1 MKNEHRT
8 EFAGIHSLNP
18 FVTFDSSNRS
28 VMMASHFS
36 QRLVVCGAT
45 EKRIQTGVEQEFAK
59 HTFSVKMPAN
69 GRILKVIDRY
79 PRRMDVNSIPMNP
92 ETIVIYE
99 DADTQEIGMVSIPRY
114 NSFHQYFG
122 YEYKMKPAVN
132 KLMVGNFIEKDTI
145 FADSPAVSDE
155 GGFMYGVSMN
165 MAFMSHPAVSED
177 GVLISESALKKLK
190 FKLYDTRVVE
200 FGANSFPLNLY
211 GTSTNYKPFPE
222 IGEYLREDGLLATLR
237 RYDYDMTPVEMSIF
251 DTCEPDWY
259 FDKSTY
265 VRGPGGRI
273 VDIKVYRNTNV
284 KNPMPTGIMDDM
296 DKYAKAL
303 KSFYQEI
310 IDTERQIR
318 SDRKRKFGDGRIS
331 LKPDLHRLTVEG
343 LSILGEKPQDTRQ
356 NLNLTYRDMPLDEY
370 RVEFVIEYEMTPSR
384 GFKATGSH
392 GDKGVICKV
401 VPDSHMPVDQEG
413 NRAEIVMDAGSTIN
427 RMNVGRLYEHY
438 ISAAARDVSKSIRS
452 MLNIPQCKK
461 SQAYNALLAAYQQ
474 NKQAVSTAYLY
485 LLGFYKIV
493 SPRSY
498 DFFSSDLTEEEKLE
512 HLADIIEDG
521 LYVYWPIE
529 NEPEGP
535 TVIKQLEEFYKPTY
549 GPVTY
554 VGNSGRQVVT
564 EEPVR
569 IAPFYVMLLEK
580 IADDW
585 MAVSSAKAHHF
596 GVLTPVIRAEKHS
609 LPFSNTPVRFLGET
623 EGRLMTGYSGPEAA
637 AEMVDRS
644 NSPATRKQIIRSI
657 LNAPKP
663 TDIDYN
669 VDRNVVPLG
678 GAKPVQL
685 ANHVLQCA
693 GLQFVYEPEND

>member
-1 MKNEHRT
+1 
-8 EFAGIHSLNP
+8 
-18 FVTFDSSNRS
+18 
-28 VMMASHFS
+28 
-36 QRLVVCGAT
+36 
-45 EKRIQTGVEQEFAK
+45 
-59 HTFSVKMPAN
+59 
-69 GRILKVIDRY
+69 
-79 PRRMDVNSIPMNP
+79 
-92 ETIVIYE
+92 
-99 DADTQEIGMVSIPRY
+99 
-114 NSFHQYFG
+114 
-122 YEYKMKPAVN
+122 
-132 KLMVGNFIEKDTI
+132 
-145 FADSPAVSDE
+145 
-155 GGFMYGVSMN
+155 
-165 MAFMSHPAVSED
+165 
-177 GVLISESALKKLK
+177 
-190 FKLYDTRVVE
+190 
-200 FGANSFPLNLY
+200 
-211 GTSTNYKPFPE
+211 
-222 IGEYLREDGLLATLR
+222 
-237 RYDYDMTPVEMSIF
+237 
-251 DTCEPDWY
+251 
-259 FDKSTY
+259 
-265 VRGPGGRI
+265 
-273 VDIKVYRNTNV
+273 
-284 KNPMPTGIMDDM
+284 
-296 DKYAKAL
+296 
-303 KSFYQEI
+303 
-310 IDTERQIR
+310 
-318 SDRKRKFGDGRIS
+318 
-331 LKPDLHRLTVEG
+331 
-343 LSILGEKPQDTRQ
+343 
-356 NLNLTYRDMPLDEY
+356 
-370 RVEFVIEYEMTPSR
+370 
-384 GFKATGSH
+384 
-392 GDKGVICKV
+392 
-401 VPDSHMPVDQEG
+401 
-413 NRAEIVMDAGSTIN
+413 
-427 RMNVGRLYEHY
+427 
-438 ISAAARDVSKSIRS
+438 